1 MTPVY
6 AERVGRVTALMQEEG
21 LDQLIITSTP
31 SVFYLTGLWIEPH
44 ERMLALYL
52 SGGEL
57 TLFGNVLFAVD
68 PGVTPFACILHSDND
83 NPVEQ
88 LAKVI
93 KPGTIGVDKFWP
105 SQFLLALLNLR
116 PDLRPR
122 VGSAPVDRAR
132 MCKDRAEIELMRHAS
147 AMNDQALAFAI
158 GQLKSGCT
166 ETETAAA
173 LAAEYYRLGADFP
186 VGTLIVCFGRNAAD
200 PHHIPGAAALQDGD
214 CIIIDIF
221 ASFNR
226 YWCDMTRTVFLGSV
240 NREEEKIYELACT
253 ASDAALR
260 AIKPGVPLRAIDA
273 AARGVIAGAG
283 YGDYFF
289 HRLGHGIGLECHE
302 PPDCSTASAVVAE
315 PGMIFS
321 VEPGIYLPG
330 KYGVR
335 VEDLV
340 LVTADGCEVLNRYP
354 KELMVVGCQD

>member
-1 MTPVY
+1 MMAPVY
-6 AERVGRVTALMQEEG
+6 AERLQRVTALMQEEG
-21 LDQLIITSTP
+21 LDQLIVTSTP

-57 TLFGNVLFAVD
+57 TLFGNVLFAIDRDAV
-68 PGVTPFACILHSDND
+68 PFACVLHSDND

-88 LAKVI
+88 LAGVL

-116 PDLRPR
+116 PHVRPR
-122 VGSAPVDRAR
+122 AGSGPVDRAR
-132 MCKDRAEIELMRHAS
+132 MYKDCAEIELMRHAS
-147 AMNDQALAFAI
+147 AMNDRAVAFAI
-158 GQLKSGCT
+158 GQLKPGCT

-186 VGTLIVCFGRNAAD
+186 VGTLIVCFGPNAAD
-200 PHHIPGAAALQDGD
+200 PHHIPGTAVLRDRD
-214 CIIIDIF
+214 CVIIDIF
-221 ASFNR
+221 TSFDR
-226 YWCDMTRTVFLGSV
+226 YWCDMTRTVFLGPVS
-240 NREEEKIYELACT
+240 REEEEIYNLVCA
-253 ASDAALR
+253 AGDAALEV
-260 AIKPGVPLRAIDA
+260 IKPGVPLRDIDA

-283 YGDYFF
+283 YGDYFL

-302 PPDCSTASAVVAE
+302 PPDCSAASTALAE
-315 PGMIFS
+315 PGMVFS

-340 LVTADGCEVLNRYP
+340 LVTTDGCEVLNRYP
-354 KELMVVGCQD
+354 RSLS